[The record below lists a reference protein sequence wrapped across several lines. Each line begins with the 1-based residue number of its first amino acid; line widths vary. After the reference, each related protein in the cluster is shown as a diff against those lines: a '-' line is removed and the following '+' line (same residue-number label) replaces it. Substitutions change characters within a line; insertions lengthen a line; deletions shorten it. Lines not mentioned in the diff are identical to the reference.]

1 MRSTV
6 EFTPPRVESAPSCL
20 ARVCSSDT
28 RSRRRRTRSN
38 YTVVVTSNGCTTQ
51 PSNTITVTV
60 SPAPNATIT
69 TASTLTAGAAG
80 TASVATAGTGA
91 SYAWTIANGTI
102 DSGNGTRTI
111 NYTAGSAGATTVS
124 ISVSQPG
131 CSDAKS
137 ATVKILPTISTVTP
151 STGAISG
158 GTAVTIAGSGFQ
170 VGGAVTF
177 GGTPATNV
185 VRVSS
190 TTITA
195 KTPAHASGAVNVVVT
210 NPDTLTATRNAVF
223 TYGQQF
229 DPNNDHVVDPADVFY
244 LVNYL
249 FSGGPAPQG
258 GAGMMSGDANGDG
271 VVDPADIFYLVN
283 YLFTSGPSPKAVQP
297 APSGSVTLGDPIVR
311 DGRTFI
317 PVSVEGNAHAIS
329 LRVRGANVIA
339 VRRVSDVKPIFEN
352 TPPVNDGGAWLASFG
367 ENAVS
372 GVVAEIEVSA
382 AAELELDPALTML
395 TDQSGTQKASVGN
408 GRLRV
413 VAPASRRPDRRRP
426 GA

>member
-111 NYTAGSAGATTVS
+111 NYTAGSAGATTPS
-124 ISVSQPG
+124 
-131 CSDAKS
+131 
-137 ATVKILPTISTVTP
+137 ISTVTP

-158 GTAVTIAGSGFQ
+158 GTAVTIAGSGLQ

-317 PVSVEGNAHAIS
+317 PVIMEGNAHAIS

-352 TPPVNDGGAWLASFG
+352 TPQVNDGIAWLASFG

-413 VAPASRRPDRRRP
+413 GAPASRRPDRRRP

>member
-91 SYAWTIANGTI
+91 TYAWTIANGTI

-229 DPNNDHVVDPADVFY
+229 DPNNDHVVDPAD
-244 LVNYL
+244 
-249 FSGGPAPQG
+249 
-258 GAGMMSGDANGDG
+258 
-271 VVDPADIFYLVN
+271 IFYLVN

-311 DGRTFI
+311 DRRTFI
-317 PVSVEGNAHAIS
+317 PVIVEGNAHAIS

-382 AAELELDPALTML
+382 AAELELDPA
-395 TDQSGTQKASVGN
+395 
-408 GRLRV
+408 
-413 VAPASRRPDRRRP
+413 
-426 GA
+426 

>member
-158 GTAVTIAGSGFQ
+158 GT
-170 VGGAVTF
+170 
-177 GGTPATNV
+177 PATNV

-210 NPDTLTATRNAVF
+210 NPDTLTATRNAAF

-317 PVSVEGNAHAIS
+317 PVIMEGNAHAI
-329 LRVRGANVIA
+329 
-339 VRRVSDVKPIFEN
+339 
-352 TPPVNDGGAWLASFG
+352 
-367 ENAVS
+367 
-372 GVVAEIEVSA
+372 
-382 AAELELDPALTML
+382 
-395 TDQSGTQKASVGN
+395 
-408 GRLRV
+408 
-413 VAPASRRPDRRRP
+413 
-426 GA
+426 

>member
-210 NPDTLTATRNAVF
+210 NPDTLTATRNAAF

-229 DPNNDHVVDPADVFY
+229 DP
-244 LVNYL
+244 
-249 FSGGPAPQG
+249 
-258 GAGMMSGDANGDG
+258 NGDG

-413 VAPASRRPDRRRP
+413 VAPAGQAPSRRLGWAGGETPPLRPPRTAARRVTC
-426 GA
+426 ALI